1 MAFDNFKKVVT
12 EVMQLSSNGN
22 ITYPDAS
29 KQTTA
34 FRGYAGQFSSYAD
47 QTTASSTALNIVSL
61 PNTDYSDGVSVV
73 SNKITYSNA
82 GTYAFE
88 FDAQVE
94 NADATARHDV
104 YFFLRKNGNDVAG
117 STTSASVVLQNT
129 GVNGKTYVGGTHI
142 VTLSANDYLEL
153 VWAANDINVSL
164 KYGAASAT
172 GIVRPSTASISVATY
187 LIK

>member
-1 MAFDNFKKVVT
+1 MAFDIFKKVVT

-34 FRGYAGQFSSYAD
+34 YRGYAGQFSNYAD
-47 QTTASSTALNIVSL
+47 QTTASGTALNIVTL
-61 PNTDYSDGVSVV
+61 DTTDYSDGVSVS
-73 SNKITYSNA
+73 SNKITYANA

-88 FDAQVE
+88 FDSKVLNSNSGTAQ
-94 NADATARHDV
+94 TV
-104 YFFLRKNGNDVAG
+104 YFWLRKNGTDVAG
-117 STTSASVVLQNT
+117 SVTTTAIAGALSGASRIAVSS
-129 GVNGKTYVGGTHI
+129 THLI
-142 VTLSANDYLEL
+142 TLVAGDYLEL
-153 VWAANDINVSL
+153 VWAGTSTDVTL
-164 KYGAASAT
+164 KSNPASAT